1 MLPAMLLLTSRLTD
15 TTTDLKEV
23 SMMVDED
30 TSMVAVG
37 NISVGVI
44 FLVLE
49 LFIVCVGCIALAVV
63 CCVLDIF
70 IMFDDITVISDVVL
84 CERSEDLLLTKLD
97 ILLLSEIIDD
107 LEVIVGTISVL
118 VSKVASVAVER
129 NIDI

>member
-1 MLPAMLLLTSRLTD
+1 MLLLTSRLTD
-15 TTTDLKEV
+15 TPTDLKEV

-44 FLVLE
+44 FLGLE

-118 VSKVASVAVER
+118 VSKAASVAVER